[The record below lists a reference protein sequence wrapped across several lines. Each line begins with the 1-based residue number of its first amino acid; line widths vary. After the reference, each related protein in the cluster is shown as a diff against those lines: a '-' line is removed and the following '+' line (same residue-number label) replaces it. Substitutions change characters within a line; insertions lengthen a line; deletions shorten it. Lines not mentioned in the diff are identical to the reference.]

1 MRSVPEKPVVA
12 ERDIGLEKVVF
23 NSRKAAVDGVFWGG
37 MAALLDSALDS
48 GPGLVGVR
56 EPEEALE

>member
-1 MRSVPEKPVVA
+1 MVA
-12 ERDIGLEKVVF
+12 ERDIGLEKVDM
-23 NSRKAAVDGVFWGG
+23 NSRKAAGDGVFWGG